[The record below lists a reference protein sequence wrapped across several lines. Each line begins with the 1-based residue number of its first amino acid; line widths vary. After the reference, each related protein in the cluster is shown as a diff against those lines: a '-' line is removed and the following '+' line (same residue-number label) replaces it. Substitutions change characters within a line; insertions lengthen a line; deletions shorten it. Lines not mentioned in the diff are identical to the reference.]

1 MYISL
6 LEKLV
11 YILPDRGAENAI
23 PVEEWK
29 EIKLDFQSIFDT
41 KDVAGELINK
51 LNKWQPV
58 FAKYI
63 PPVENDINELP
74 DDMNVE
80 L

>member
-1 MYISL
+1 M
-6 LEKLV
+6 V

-23 PVEEWK
+23 PAEEWQNMN
-29 EIKLDFQSIFDT
+29 EDFQKIFKADN
-41 KDVAGELINK
+41 VADKLIVT

-74 DDMNVE
+74 DDMDID